1 MLVLALRRG
10 GEGWFGKFL
19 LTGQAVCG
27 EVESEVRTMLSRL
40 LHSLLGAVIRFVGQ
54 ILAMD
59 QRLYRLER
67 RVDDLEKK

>member
-1 MLVLALRRG
+1 
-10 GEGWFGKFL
+10 
-19 LTGQAVCG
+19 
-27 EVESEVRTMLSRL
+27 MLSRL